1 VKRKKAAHPQN
12 VKISGRQSSQGGI
25 RESAEVQSK
34 SNVWLALLC
43 ALVGVGLYLNTLHH
57 DFVLDDVGT
66 VTGHPYVM
74 QGWRGIPK
82 IFQVGLWQFD
92 NVNLGYYRP
101 LSLVTFAIE
110 NQFFP
115 KNAYVGHLDNVLLY
129 GLTGFCLYL
138 LLTRIFRGMY
148 PLFSLSVTLLFL
160 APPIHAEVVANI
172 KSRDE
177 ILAFLSLILSLLFFL
192 RHHALQSRDRRSTWR
207 RWHGL
212 LISGTFFHLALLSK
226 ETAMTG
232 VILMPLT
239 LYFVSRPGRFLLHT
253 RNEGGACGCHYLQQS
268 RCGL

>member
-1 VKRKKAAHPQN
+1 MKRKKAAHLQN

-34 SNVWLALLC
+34 SNVWLAL
-43 ALVGVGLYLNTLHH
+43 H
-57 DFVLDDVGT
+57 
-66 VTGHPYVM
+66 VM

-232 VILMPLT
+232 VISCR
-239 LYFVSRPGRFLLHT
+239 SRFIL
-253 RNEGGACGCHYLQQS
+253 
-268 RCGL
+268 